1 MRETAKD
8 IDRLL
13 LSSSPFLHRRS
24 ISTFSDRDDDAYRVT
39 RLSSPYPGA
48 KLVKTSVHIRVYGPR
63 RERFK
68 LLHLSLK
75 LAFARMPADYAV
87 ARTYS
92 ERQQAW
98 VATAGAGKGKF

>member
-39 RLSSPYPGA
+39 RLSSPYA

-92 ERQQAW
+92 ERQQGW
-98 VATAGAGKGKF
+98 VAGGQR